1 MSQQQLS
8 LPKDTDFGQ
17 QQAESANI
25 ALHFEAV
32 ALSLYM
38 IRDAFGGVF
47 RYYTSIFHVEALW
60 FVPDALAVPCII
72 QFIMHCI
79 VRNRSM
85 IAGLVLFQ
93 ITFSLALGYVF
104 LDSFSALASS
114 FKMMLPVFV
123 GFCFCDAK
131 IGNYRK
137 LLAIV
142 SVTFYLSVFGV
153 FLTYYKT
160 MPWVGFKYEAFGAVR
175 EAGRLWWAAAEQR
188 LTGFAAE
195 STMAAFFILVS
206 FVLTSV
212 RKSLLWCVVM
222 GSISIYAIKLTTS
235 KTTMLVLMIYLIM
248 LVVVR
253 LLPEQ
258 SRFQFVRKLA
268 LWSFATI
275 LLPIFLIVFV
285 SGASVGKGSLLFSLM
300 DRIDNSWQYPF
311 IYLSQLM
318 PIGLITGCGI
328 GCFNYPMQIFS
339 NLRGFWVP
347 VDNFY
352 IGTYLMFGMPFVAFM
367 WMVFRSAF
375 LVTDIYK
382 LSLIFVVNMFTITV
396 LCYGPA
402 CGLLVISICFC
413 EVFSKRASQVLQGG
427 GQRPDRSRWGEMAP
441 GTVPPLRGEMAQ

>member
-1 MSQQQLS
+1 MLPSQQLLLPRDVDFEQGEAEARS
-8 LPKDTDFGQ
+8 LNFE
-17 QQAESANI
+17 AI
-25 ALHFEAV
+25 ALA
-32 ALSLYM
+32 LYM

-47 RYYTSIFHVEALW
+47 RYYTSVYHVEALW
-60 FVPDALAVPCII
+60 FVPDAFAVPCIL
-72 QFIMHCI
+72 QFIMICI

-85 IAGLVLFQ
+85 IAGLVLLQ

-104 LDSFSALASS
+104 LDSFNALLSS

-123 GFCFCDAK
+123 GFCFCNSK
-131 IGNYRK
+131 IGNYNK
-137 LLAIV
+137 LLNVVAF
-142 SVTFYLSVFGV
+142 TFYLSVFGV

-206 FVLTSV
+206 FVMTSI
-212 RKSLLWCVVM
+212 RKSLLWCIVL

-248 LVVVR
+248 LIVVR
-253 LLPEQ
+253 LLPERD
-258 SRFQFVRKLA
+258 RFRFVRKLA
-268 LWSFATI
+268 LWSFASI
-275 LLPIFLIVFV
+275 FLPIFLILFV
-285 SGASVGKGSLLFSLM
+285 SGASVGHKSLLFSLM

-339 NLRGFWVP
+339 NLKGLWVP

-375 LVTDIYK
+375 LVTDVYK
-382 LSLIFVVNMFTITV
+382 LSLIFVVNLFTITV

-413 EVFSKRASQVLQGG
+413 EVFSKRASVVLQGG
-427 GQRPDRSRWGEMAP
+427 GQRSARWGEMAP
-441 GTVPPLRGEMAQ
+441 ETAPSFRGELAK